1 MSKAGSAAKVK
12 LNSFDDLFDDKIE
25 SNASSAKEI
34 ELDKLIDFENHP
46 YHVNDDEEMKLLVLS
61 VIDNGILNPIIVREK
76 KGFYEILSGH
86 RRKRAAEIA
95 GLKSVPCIVKCLSD
109 DEATVLMV
117 DSNMYRSNILPSE
130 KAWAY
135 RMKNESLKNQGKRN
149 DLNGSEDNKNTEN
162 TADSIGKEFS
172 DSSRTVHR
180 FIRLTYLKSQ
190 LLDLVDENKLTFL
203 AAVNISYMNIES
215 QQNIYAYYEET
226 GVLPDKNDS
235 EALKKLAKEKGT
247 VTFDDIFSF
256 YVTDEA
262 KPKTKSSQK
271 LKVTLK
277 NDVLKKYFT
286 DDTSED
292 EISKLI
298 VALLEN
304 YFMN

>member
-1 MSKAGSAAKVK
+1 M
-12 LNSFDDLFDDKIE
+12 LN
-25 SNASSAKEI
+25 
-34 ELDKLIDFENHP
+34 
-46 YHVNDDEEMKLLVLS
+46 
-61 VIDNGILNPIIVREK
+61 
-76 KGFYEILSGH
+76 
-86 RRKRAAEIA
+86 
-95 GLKSVPCIVKCLSD
+95 
-109 DEATVLMV
+109 
-117 DSNMYRSNILPSE
+117 
-130 KAWAY
+130 
-135 RMKNESLKNQGKRN
+135 
-149 DLNGSEDNKNTEN
+149 
-162 TADSIGKEFS
+162 
-172 DSSRTVHR
+172 DSSL
-180 FIRLTYLKSQ
+180 FLTTKLP
-190 LLDLVDENKLTFL
+190 DLVDENKLTFL